1 MADTLAFLQ
10 TNGIETMEDL
20 QKLRT
25 SSKEHVKET
34 LAKVKMTESKL
45 HIVDKMYHARMT
57 ILKNRN
63 VYKQYLNSPNRRDF
77 REEHTAE
84 IMLYEAARKE
94 LQGLTGTKKFPS
106 LKDIQAER
114 SALYRQKNAYYE
126 D

>member
-1 MADTLAFLQ
+1 MRKLKQKVKISNLQKMADTLAFLE

-25 SSKEHVKET
+25 SSREHVKET
-34 LAKVKMTESKL
+34 LEKVKMTEARL
-45 HIVDKMYHARMT
+45 HIVDKMYHARLT

-63 VYKQYLNSPNRRDF
+63 VYKQYLDSPNRRNF

-94 LQGLTGTKKFPS
+94 YNGL
-106 LKDIQAER
+106 I
-114 SALYRQKNAYYE
+114 N
-126 D
+126 